1 MGNYVE
7 EDKDD
12 DDEDTDGKYTEALSF
27 SLLLSK
33 PVFLGEI

>member
-12 DDEDTDGKYTEALSF
+12 DDEDTDGKYTEALR
-27 SLLLSK
+27 
-33 PVFLGEI
+33 FLITLKAGISW